1 MSGTM
6 DVVGYNVQAL
16 CKLISHVSYKQM
28 YVISSFLI
36 IDSIVPKCIIAALVL
51 NFELTSVL
59 LVWGPRPIFG
69 WHTI

>member
-1 MSGTM
+1 MLLVIMCRPCAS
-6 DVVGYNVQAL
+6 
-16 CKLISHVSYKQM
+16 SYLM